1 MYQNQDHTPSSQQNA
16 LLKASDPE
24 SWELIQAVLAD
35 DFNDQKYYRSKFR
48 DTPRKTK
55 KRHKY
60 QGRLH

>member
-1 MYQNQDHTPSSQQNA
+1 MYQNHEISHPSPV
-16 LLKASDPE
+16 LKASDPE
-24 SWELIQAVLAD
+24 SWERIQAVLAD

-55 KRHKY
+55 KRNKY